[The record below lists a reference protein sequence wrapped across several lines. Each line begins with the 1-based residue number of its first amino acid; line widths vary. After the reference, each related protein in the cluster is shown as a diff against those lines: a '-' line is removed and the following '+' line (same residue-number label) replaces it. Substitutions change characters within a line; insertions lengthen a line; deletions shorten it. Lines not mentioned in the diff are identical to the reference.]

1 MMAVLQL
8 QTMKLVAI
16 GSLAISLCLLVWATA
31 SNPQSLAA
39 RWNRSYIAHLERM
52 LRSMFMQT
60 KGSHIVLGQL
70 FACVVTVGYAV
81 SENAPMAT
89 LALPII
95 GYGPTWY
102 IKRLRA
108 ERVQAI
114 EANMDGFVLTLANAL
129 KTTPNIGTALGYAQA
144 ISPSPINSELALALK
159 EMRVGSTVEQALLN
173 MAARIGSTQLDA
185 VLAGLL
191 IGRQVGGNV
200 TGVLETT
207 AKTLRE
213 MARLYNLLRA
223 KTSDGRIQVV
233 VLTCMPLVVVVLFE
247 WAKPGYFNP
256 LMSSLIGMACA
267 LVAGLLWAGAVVLA
281 YRFLKVNL

>member
-1 MMAVLQL
+1 MMAALQL
-8 QTMKLVAI
+8 ETMKLVAVA
-16 GSLAISLCLLVWATA
+16 SLATSLCLLVAATA
-31 SNPQSLAA
+31 SNPQSLSA
-39 RWNRSYIAHLERM
+39 RWYRAYVAHLERM
-52 LRSMFMQT
+52 LRSMFIQT
-60 KGSHIVLGQL
+60 KGAYIALGQL
-70 FACVVTVGYAV
+70 AACVLTIGYAV
-81 SENAPMAT
+81 SEDAVMAA
-89 LALPII
+89 LALPGI
-95 GYGPTWY
+95 GYAPTWY

-129 KTTPNIGTALGYAQA
+129 KTTPNIGSALAYAQSTA
-144 ISPSPINSELALALK
+144 PAPINLELALALK

-223 KTSDGRIQVV
+223 KTSDGRMQVT
-233 VLTCMPLVVVVLFE
+233 VLTCMPLVVIVLFE
-247 WAKPGYFNP
+247 WAKPGYFSP
-256 LMSSLIGMACA
+256 LMSSWIGMACA
-267 LVAGLLWAGAVVLA
+267 LVSALLWAGAVVLA
-281 YRFLKVNL
+281 YRFLRVNL